1 MCLAL
6 QQKRTG
12 DGKSARMDVG
22 ATRKAVADGD
32 AGVCVLAVIAGEPVG
47 GVAELALTG
56 MVPPNRNAAPRGC
69 SSALPLAFGTL
80 TALASLPA
88 ITRRPQIKFGMTHVD
103 VFTDHFSPLRVE
115 NDR

>member
-32 AGVCVLAVIAGEPVG
+32 AGLCVLAVIAGEPVG
-47 GVAELALTG
+47 GVADLALTG
-56 MVPPNRNAAPRGC
+56 MVPPNRNAAPRSC
-69 SSALPLAFGTL
+69 SSALTLAFVTL
-80 TALASLPA
+80 TAFASLPA
-88 ITRRPQIKFGMTHVD
+88 ITHHTQIKYCLSH
-103 VFTDHFSPLRVE
+103 H
-115 NDR
+115 